1 MNLAQQKQVFEDMIL
16 TNEHQEFIIDLVKSL
31 KSEDSVNDTVKF
43 LTSDRLVAL
52 QMKLAKLI
60 RNKTPEN
67 AARSLSLLI
76 ITLALDVSSN
86 YDDGF
91 DDLGFQK

>member
-86 YDDGF
+86 DDDEF

>member
-16 TNEHQEFIIDLVKSL
+16 TNQHQEFIIDLVKSL

-86 YDDGF
+86 DDDEF

>member
-1 MNLAQQKQVFEDMIL
+1 MNLAQQKQVFEDVIL
-16 TNEHQEFIIDLVKSL
+16 TSEHQEFIIDLVKSL

-43 LTSDRLVAL
+43 LTSDKLVAL

-67 AARSLSLLI
+67 AAVSLSLLNHFGSRCI
-76 ITLALDVSSN
+76 
-86 YDDGF
+86 
-91 DDLGFQK
+91 K

>member
-86 YDDGF
+86 DDDEF
-91 DDLGFQK
+91 DELGFQK

>member
-31 KSEDSVNDTVKF
+31 KSADSVNDTVKF
-43 LTSDRLVAL
+43 LTSDRPVAL

-86 YDDGF
+86 DDDEF
-91 DDLGFQK
+91 DELGFQK